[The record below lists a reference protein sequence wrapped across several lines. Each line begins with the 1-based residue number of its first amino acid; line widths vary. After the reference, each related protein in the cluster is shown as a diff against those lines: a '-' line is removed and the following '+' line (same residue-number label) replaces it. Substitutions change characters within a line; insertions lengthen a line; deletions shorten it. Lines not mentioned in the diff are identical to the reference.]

1 MTLWPVFIPA
11 PHQRSSIPT
20 DRQAN
25 RAGGEKECYK
35 FLLPKIFATLHFR
48 ALWEFFAFLY
58 YFFLGNVSVYVEPA
72 WTLVVPLSRSLSLFS
87 VRSTHD
93 AFERRSVAIET
104 FAERGALPKIHIERW
119 CRTSWI
125 LKEGKRRQKAQCH
138 GEWRWRWLSWQLELM
153 AVLCR
158 LCATDAEWARGTVAA
173 GDIKGGC
180 HLTWHEWF
188 SGRWRICFSNKMQHI

>member
-1 MTLWPVFIPA
+1 MHLCTKIVRRSQILVSTECAKKRESHFDMTILLDSQSPNQNFKALLSLFVYDFGFRQKAPCSVFIPA

-72 WTLVVPLSRSLSLFS
+72 WTLSESGLVQSRW
-87 VRSTHD
+87 
-93 AFERRSVAIET
+93 
-104 FAERGALPKIHIERW
+104 IHIHRLW
-119 CRTSWI
+119 S
-125 LKEGKRRQKAQCH
+125 CH
-138 GEWRWRWLSWQLELM
+138 IS
-153 AVLCR
+153 
-158 LCATDAEWARGTVAA
+158 
-173 GDIKGGC
+173 
-180 HLTWHEWF
+180 
-188 SGRWRICFSNKMQHI
+188 SGAIAMLAISTIIH

>member
-1 MTLWPVFIPA
+1 MQDSLPPQWAWLMSSTRSLPVFIPA

-72 WTLVVPLSRSLSLFS
+72 WTLVTSYRKDDCVGVGVFRHNCLFCHSRPWVTVTGNLQVRNVSCKIQSLLWGR
-87 VRSTHD
+87 VVIIWLHD
-93 AFERRSVAIET
+93 MSRDYMKLD
-104 FAERGALPKIHIERW
+104 G
-119 CRTSWI
+119 
-125 LKEGKRRQKAQCH
+125 
-138 GEWRWRWLSWQLELM
+138 
-153 AVLCR
+153 
-158 LCATDAEWARGTVAA
+158 GT
-173 GDIKGGC
+173 
-180 HLTWHEWF
+180 
-188 SGRWRICFSNKMQHI
+188 